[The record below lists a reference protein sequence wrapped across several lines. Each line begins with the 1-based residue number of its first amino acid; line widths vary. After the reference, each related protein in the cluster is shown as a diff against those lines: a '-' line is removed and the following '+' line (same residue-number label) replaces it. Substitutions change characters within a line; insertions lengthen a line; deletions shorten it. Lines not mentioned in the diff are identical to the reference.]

1 MSKILIVSSSEHE
14 LHPPPWKDNL
24 CSLESMLAWVWEPW
38 KKWVDADKP
47 RLSPSPSSSPVLVYI
62 RSQCPCCDGLSP
74 NSWKHAS
81 LYWDILSGMWTAAI
95 HQNQTELFDKT
106 TGCPD
111 ETLPMFWERA
121 AETFSRRIAWN
132 ASPQLLPSTLTD
144 DTRWTDVMRR
154 GMFILWDSSF
164 LTSETHFEHHMTLPL
179 DVSMV
184 SFYDIEW
191 LLVKWTKGLSSYDD
205 DITIVV
211 PAYPSDELNRPLP
224 PWLIRRVFRRYS
236 QNPNRMFLEPL
247 RLLVENEEGYEILNV
262 VYTLMTTMKK
272 EDTSKKL
279 AFLSE
284 KSRSLSLTCPQA
296 SILLW
301 DSNYTVL
308 TFHQGGPPPKM
319 YPTILLSAWLG
330 RTMMWIGSP
339 YLENLDTIWE
349 GLWTLRVYHNHSHH
363 PPHPHPHMFLGEYVL
378 TEEEK
383 TTQFSPVL
391 QALRRH
397 AGRAMNWSLTKRA
410 RREKGTPPPT
420 MYNHLRRIVYSRW
433 STLLKQLVQPPQ
445 NPLPQSDYSDYSH
458 SYEWI
463 DDQHVQDHFVTRNPL
478 HPGLQALH
486 QHFHELNRRNLYLWM
501 GSTLGYQDSQIRC
514 LEHLSMLDPD
524 RQYPELHNSL

>member
-1 MSKILIVSSSEHE
+1 MSRILIISSPDHE

-38 KKWVDADKP
+38 KKWVGLP
-47 RLSPSPSSSPVLVYI
+47 RQFPSPISPISPIYI

-74 NSWKHAS
+74 HSWKFAS
-81 LYWDILSGMWTAAI
+81 LYWNILSGMWTAAV
-95 HQNQTELFDKT
+95 NPNFPLPLFDKT

-111 ETLPMFWERA
+111 ETLPEFWERA
-121 AETFSRRIAWN
+121 AEIFSHRVAWN

-144 DTRWTDVMRR
+144 DTRWTEVMRR
-154 GMFILWDSSF
+154 GMLILWDSSF
-164 LTSETHFEHHMTLPL
+164 LTSEKQFEHHMTLSL
-179 DVSMV
+179 DVSTV

-224 PWLIRRVFRRYS
+224 PWLIRRVFRRYP
-236 QNPNRMFLEPL
+236 QHENRMFLEPL
-247 RLLVENEEGYEILNV
+247 RLLVEDLEGYEILNV
-262 VYTLMTTMKK
+262 VYTLVTMTPKDSK
-272 EDTSKKL
+272 KKL
-279 AFLSE
+279 AYLLE
-284 KSRSLSLTCPQA
+284 KSHSLSLTCPQA

-301 DSNYTVL
+301 DSNYTIL

-319 YPTILLSAWLG
+319 YPTLLLSAWLG
-330 RTMMWIGSP
+330 RSMMWIGSP
-339 YLENLDTIWE
+339 FLENLDTIWE
-349 GLWTLRVYHNHSHH
+349 GLWTLRVYNNHNDN
-363 PPHPHPHMFLGEYVL
+363 PQMFIGEYVL

-420 MYNHLRRIVYSRW
+420 MYNHLRRIVSSRW
-433 STLLKQLVQPPQ
+433 STLLKQLVQPPPQ
-445 NPLPQSDYSDYSH
+445 NPLPNSEYLH

-463 DDQHVQDHFVTRNPL
+463 DDQHIQDHSYARNPL
-478 HPGLQALH
+478 QQGFQALH

-514 LEHLSMLDPD
+514 LEHLSILDPD